1 MAHLA
6 LNAIMTQFLSFNNI
20 QMSELIRGRKKITHY
35 TLPMK
40 AETYIFLDQAKN
52 LLCTELALLTQGF
65 FFGPG

>member
-6 LNAIMTQFLSFNNI
+6 LKAIMTQFLSFNNI

-40 AETYIFLDQAKN
+40 AETYIYFWYQAKN
-52 LLCTELALLTQGF
+52 LLCTELALLT
-65 FFGPG
+65 